1 MFLPGYSSAICFVW
15 QPSDLNAATLDID
28 KMGLAQVVVDL
39 SNCSLVEFQD
49 TDNFIHDIDV
59 KISLEQFL
67 DVSICEFIKKR
78 RIRTIW
84 LEYFEELLPCDFD
97 TFVKRLELCSTLNIV
112 TGDIEFISYF
122 FKNTIKNCGL
132 ALKGSESSGFVGSE
146 TVLTLLSLVEE
157 LAVKYSF
164 QPPVYIWGGAA
175 TPEATAAFLVSGIRS
190 VVFESLHWLSES
202 FLKKYPI
209 ATSKISQLR
218 VDHSNLITISP
229 KLFFRAFN
237 KGNSR
242 TLKEIGGNENM
253 EGGTATQHIAG
264 VLSSRST
271 HALKSDFDG
280 TQIIAIGI
288 EAAFAGSFQD
298 RFGAEM
304 ITATG
309 RFSKEISRLVAQS
322 PDTLKRFFSGEITK
336 EMGIAYPFIQGGMA
350 CITDIP
356 AFALSV
362 AKGGGLPTI
371 AFGMQNLSQIEEK
384 YSILSEEMEGYP
396 YAINVITLAENPC
409 RDVQLAWIMKN
420 PPPFVVISAGDPSFA
435 VQLQNQNIQTIF
447 VTSDVDL
454 VQLAWNRGINYVV
467 CEGYEAGGH
476 VGELSLLALTQTIL
490 EVKRKNPEMNNSR
503 KRLIVAGGIFSHMS
517 LFRAVLLGADAVQ
530 MGTAYLATTEIISK
544 GALGQLYQRLVL
556 DAAVGDTAITG
567 ESVGLKVRSL
577 VTPKIQKLQQLEKE
591 YAASGSNN
599 PNARKNIEVESVG
612 SLYRAARSMN
622 PITGAPL
629 SDQECFTEG
638 QFMSGVV
645 AGMLSQVVSVA
656 DFHAGL
662 ARREPRP
669 ILQKHN
675 HVSDDPAPAVS
686 QQRRMKDRIVI
697 TGIAMINAL
706 GNTPEEIWQ
715 SCIQMKSGVSSVPL
729 SRWDHRRFFSRSAN
743 SPGKTYC
750 GVGAFLSIDISRKDL
765 GVAPHVFK
773 TMTDSTKL
781 TLWLA
786 QKAINDSGIL
796 SSDLPKDRI
805 GVIISQNSGEFGS
818 TVEDL
823 SIFVAADEIAQSI
836 QDDLDLDHEKKTE
849 IEKIIKAGRISF
861 DDTTLVGRLNCTA
874 GGFICNKYG
883 FTGPSYAVS
892 AACATG
898 LVALYSAIQLIRN
911 NVLDAAIVGGCEE
924 LLRPGSYLEFSALGA
939 LAGKTFHDGAPPVTC
954 RPFDR
959 DRDGMVLGEGGAMLV
974 IERKS
979 PAIARKKKI
988 YACISGIG
996 ASNNIKGLV
1005 ESVAETQQLA
1015 INASFRDTDYG
1026 PDQVDMVECHAT
1038 ATPTGDIEE
1047 VKALK
1052 AVYPKG
1058 GGVVLSSFKSQ
1069 IGHTLGASG
1078 LNSLIRGVYAMRAG
1092 LFPPTLNY
1100 ETVDP
1105 RIDLESW
1112 GFKVCRRPERWP
1124 QNSERP
1130 RRFQVNAFGFGGANY
1145 IVQLEEAEW
1154 TVDPKEKDTVE
1165 SASYTGALPSEAIGT
1180 KYFCTLLNGKD
1191 YRVGSIGKNGS
1202 GEQVGK
1208 ILRRHLTT
1216 DGLPVME
1223 RKKLAREGIYISDV
1237 AEDFPLALMFAG
1249 QGTQYRHMGLELFET
1264 FSTIRHWMEKIA
1276 ELADFDILDL
1286 LFHGKEE
1293 NLRKTIWQQP
1303 GLFVLEYAIF
1313 KQLQAVGIQPVALAG
1328 HSMGELT
1335 ALTAAGCFSYEDGFR
1350 IISKRAACM
1359 DKAGKIA
1366 PDPGVM
1372 LAVDVPESILDELIA
1387 AEPNLFYTNFNS
1399 QYQVVIGG
1407 GTREIEGFKRKLEG
1421 LKYRSQILPV
1431 SMAFHSPLMQI
1442 IRDELGDFLSGID
1455 FKTPSVPVMSNATR
1469 CSYPDDPDKIREIIL
1484 SHLESPVHWR
1494 NNVTTMWNDFGAR
1507 LFVEIGPQDTLCRL
1521 LSDIV
1526 PEAQGISTCYPKQ
1539 EAESF
1544 RKAVAALVAKGH
1556 IVLSEPPEYLDLL
1569 EETSH
1574 QEGRRSLSKN
1584 EANINEIIQREI
1596 NLFALDGV
1604 EQYLKPAIV
1613 KAIQQEIDPSFK
1625 RQELNN
1631 YFPSGRSEIKTHV
1644 GIAPSVCVSSKE
1656 IVDKQSGLVD
1666 TYLSRDEEIVEKV
1679 MAIIMEATGYE
1690 RFELAPDMDIRQ
1702 DLSIRSS
1709 RLPVIMDTAEQVFNI
1724 VIKLEEFMDVRTIS
1738 DFAKRVSRIIDSKGS
1753 SPPARDPDLLKGAGF
1768 AEPHRKTSS
1777 VKTAYPISRRVFRR
1791 KELFAM
1797 SSQAGVLSPGG
1808 HVLILTLGADDFAL
1822 DAGNIFE
1829 KRYGFSVTCLKVSSD
1844 WEQPGTINLLAAERA
1859 QQTVKD
1865 LANASSLAGVVL
1877 LTDLNSVG
1885 ILSPSA
1891 VSFLC
1896 TGLFAVLQVLLKSS
1910 RRNFFLHISKEP
1922 EYSMIADLL
1931 AEGILGMFLAAK
1943 IEYQSMLFRSLRNGM
1958 NAGAAESLNFSLDT
1972 DILPIE
1978 MVCEEKKIFTNALCH
1993 EPLPFSGQPL
2003 LQIGHNDV
2011 VLVSGGARGITSFVA
2026 RALAVCGCRMV
2037 LIGRSQAHRTG
2048 DIEDTNDLDAQP
2060 ELEIQA
2066 TLDALRAAG
2075 AEAEYISCDVTDT
2088 TQVSTL
2094 IKDVKARY
2102 GRIDGIVHGAGILRD
2117 GFIQLLTLSDFQ
2129 TVLETKLSGII
2140 NLVEACDRNIRFL
2153 VGLSSITA
2161 ITGNSGQANYCC
2173 ANRSMASYLTA
2184 LHTLNPQMTVKTFW
2198 LPPVEGL
2205 GMAEDP
2211 DLKELIKIKIGENAF
2226 LDVSEVSEIIYKELL
2241 FGPKGETSV
2250 VPVRQLPVVP
2260 FVVIEEVDPFQGN
2273 AWYDCRTFPLLDR
2286 VLSVDLAGGTLQVE
2300 RVFSEA
2306 RDLWLNDH
2314 RPFQWLSHPIVSAI
2328 MIVETF
2334 VEAACLLCPD
2344 LQVQQ
2349 VEKVQFSRMF
2359 ECSAGQEVVA
2369 HIFCQAEK
2377 DINGNAVCH
2386 VTFGRPVAQL
2396 QTEEQPR
2403 QTAYFSGRVVMT
2415 KDLGK
2420 LQLSAGDTRTFSK
2433 SARPVM
2439 NKADVTQYYQE
2450 CSGLNGRYRVL
2461 ENISEYLERAIV
2473 GEMIY
2478 PEMNDFSPPV
2488 DGSYQYPVYVLE
2500 GLMQLVSFHAGIRD
2514 KQRRRIMVPAAIESM
2529 TIFNGCAAGER
2540 LFLTGNLQDEDA
2552 IGTTW
2557 VAKGYKN
2564 DGTII
2569 LLVKGLRMNWLD

>member
-1 MFLPGYSSAICFVW
+1 MFSRGHSSVICFVW
-15 QPSDLNAATLDID
+15 QPSDLNAATLEID
-28 KMGLAQVVVDL
+28 KTGTARIVVDL
-39 SNCSLVEFQD
+39 SGCSVDDFQD
-49 TDNFIHDIDV
+49 SDHLIKNVDI
-59 KISLEQFL
+59 KISLKQFF
-67 DVSICEFIKKR
+67 DPSTSEFIKKNN
-78 RIRTIW
+78 IRTIW
-84 LEYFEELLPCDFD
+84 LEYFAELLPCDFD
-97 TFVKRLELCSTLNIV
+97 TFVNRLESHRMLNIV
-112 TGDIEFISYF
+112 TGDVKFISYF
-122 FKNTIKNCGL
+122 FKNTIKNTGI
-132 ALKGSESSGFVGSE
+132 ALKGSEASGFVGSE

-164 QPPVYIWGGAA
+164 QPPVHIWGGAA

-202 FLKKYPI
+202 FQKKYPI
-209 ATSKISQLR
+209 ATPKISQLR
-218 VDHSNLITISP
+218 IDHSTLITISP

-237 KGNSR
+237 KGNSL
-242 TLKEIGGNENM
+242 TLKEIGGNQIR
-253 EGGTATQHIAG
+253 EGGAAAQHIAD
-264 VLSSRST
+264 VLLSRAI

-288 EAAFAGSFQD
+288 EAAFAGSFRD

-309 RFSKEISRLVAQS
+309 RFLEEIKRFVAQS
-322 PDTLKRFFSGEITK
+322 SDVLKTFFSGEITK

-356 AFALSV
+356 AFALSI

-371 AFGMQNLSQIEEK
+371 AFGMQNLTQIEEK
-384 YSILSEEMEGYP
+384 YSRLSEEMEGNP
-396 YAINVITLAENPC
+396 YAINVITLAENPY
-409 RDVQLAWIMKN
+409 REAQLSWIMKN

-435 VQLQNQNIQTIF
+435 VQLQKQNIQTIF

-454 VQLAWNRGINYVV
+454 VQLAWSRGVKYVV

-476 VGELSLLALTQTIL
+476 VGELSSLALTQAIL
-490 EVKRKNPEMNNSR
+490 EIRRKNPETNDFPR
-503 KRLIVAGGIFSHMS
+503 RLIVAGGIFNHMS

-530 MGTAYLATTEIISK
+530 MGTAYLATIEIISK
-544 GALGQLYQRLVL
+544 GALCKLYQELVI
-556 DAAVGDTAITG
+556 DAAVGETAITG
-567 ESVGLKVRSL
+567 ESVGLRVRSL
-577 VTPKIQKLQQLEKE
+577 VTPKILKLQQLEKE
-591 YAASGSNN
+591 YAASCSND
-599 PNARKNIEVESVG
+599 PNTRKNIERESVG
-612 SLYRAARSMN
+612 SLYRAAHSMN

-629 SDQECFTEG
+629 SDQECLTEG
-638 QFMSGVV
+638 QFMSGAV

-656 DFHAGL
+656 DFHDGL
-662 ARREPRP
+662 ARKEPRP

-675 HVSDDPAPAVS
+675 HVFHDPVPIVS
-686 QQRRMKDRIVI
+686 PYLKKKERIAI
-697 TGIAMINAL
+697 TGMAMVNAL
-706 GNTPEEIWQ
+706 GNHPDEIWQ
-715 SCIQMKSGVSSVPL
+715 SCVQMKSGVRSVPF
-729 SRWDHRRFFSRSAN
+729 SRWDHSRFFSKSTN
-743 SPGKTYC
+743 SSGKTYC
-750 GVGAFLSIDISRKDL
+750 GVGAFISLDISRKDL
-765 GVAPHVFK
+765 GVAPHVFR

-786 QKAINDSGIL
+786 QKAVHDSGIL

-805 GVIISQNSGEFGS
+805 GVIISQNSGEMGS
-818 TVEDL
+818 TVKDL
-823 SIFVAADEIAQSI
+823 SIFEAAEEIAQSL
-836 QDDLDLDHEKKTE
+836 QEHLDLDHEKRAE
-849 IEKIIKAGRISF
+849 IENIIKAGRISF

-898 LVALYSAIQLIRN
+898 LVALYSAIQLIKN

-939 LAGKTFHDGAPPVTC
+939 LAGKTFSDSVPAATC

-959 DRDGMVLGEGGAMLV
+959 DRDGMVLGEGGAMIV
-974 IERKS
+974 IERES
-979 PAIARKKKI
+979 LAIARKKKI
-988 YACISGIG
+988 YACVSGIG

-1026 PDQVDMVECHAT
+1026 PDQVDMIECHAT

-1058 GGVVLSSFKSQ
+1058 GAVVLSSFKSQ

-1078 LNSLIRGVYAMRAG
+1078 LNSLIRGVCAMRAG

-1100 ETVDP
+1100 ETVDS

-1112 GFKVCRRPERWP
+1112 GFKVCKRPERWP
-1124 QNSERP
+1124 QNVERP

-1145 IVQLEEAEW
+1145 IVQVEEADW
-1154 TVDPKEKDTVE
+1154 TTEQNEKDTVE
-1165 SASYTGALPSEAIGT
+1165 SDSYTGALPSEPIGV
-1180 KYFCTLLNGKD
+1180 KSFRVKIKDKD

-1208 ILRRHLTT
+1208 ILKRYLAT
-1216 DGLPVME
+1216 DGLTVNE
-1223 RKKLAREGIYISDV
+1223 HKKLARDGIYVANV
-1237 AEDFPLALMFAG
+1237 AENFPLALMFSG
-1249 QGTQYRHMGLELFET
+1249 QGTQYRHMGLELFES
-1264 FSTIRHWMEKIA
+1264 FSAIRHWMEKIA

-1286 LFHGKEE
+1286 LFHGNEE
-1293 NLRKTIWQQP
+1293 NLRKTVWQQP
-1303 GLFVLEYAIF
+1303 SLFVLEYAIF
-1313 KQLQAVGIQPVALAG
+1313 KQLQAFGVQPAALAG

-1335 ALTAAGCFSYEDGFR
+1335 ALTAAECFSYEDGFR

-1359 DKAGKIA
+1359 EKAGKIA
-1366 PDPGVM
+1366 PDPGAM
-1372 LAVDVPESILDELIA
+1372 MAVDVPESILDELIA
-1387 AEPNLFYTNFNS
+1387 AEENLFYTNFNS
-1399 QYQVVIGG
+1399 PHQVVIGG
-1407 GTREIEGFKRKLEG
+1407 GVKEIEEFKRRLDG
-1421 LKYRSQILPV
+1421 LKYRSQVLPV
-1431 SMAFHSPLMQI
+1431 SMAFHSPLMRI
-1442 IRDELGDFLSGID
+1442 IRAELGAFLSGID
-1455 FKTPSVPVMSNATR
+1455 VKTPCVPVISNATR
-1469 CSYPDDPDKIREIIL
+1469 SPYPNDPDKIREIVL

-1494 NNVTTMWNDFGAR
+1494 SNITTIYNDFGAR

-1521 LSDIV
+1521 LRDIV
-1526 PEAQGISTCYPKQ
+1526 PEAQGVHTCYPEK

-1544 RKAVAALVAKGH
+1544 RRSVAALVAKGH
-1556 IVLSEPPEYLDLL
+1556 IMLPEPPEYLDLL
-1569 EETSH
+1569 EEVSH
-1574 QEGRRSLSKN
+1574 QDSLGSLLKN
-1584 EANINEIIQREI
+1584 EANIGEIIQREI
-1596 NLFALDGV
+1596 NLFALEGV
-1604 EQYLKPAIV
+1604 EQYLKPAIF

-1631 YFPSGRSEIKTHV
+1631 YFPFGRTAIKASI
-1644 GIAPSVCVSSKE
+1644 GIAPSLGVSSNGMVEKP
-1656 IVDKQSGLVD
+1656 SGSVVAS
-1666 TYLSRDEEIVEKV
+1666 LSREEEIVEKV

-1690 RFELAPDMDIRQ
+1690 RSELEPDMDIRH

-1709 RLPVIMDTAEQVFNI
+1709 RLPVIMDAAEQVFNI

-1738 DFAKRVSRIIDSKGS
+1738 DFANRVSKIIDGKGS
-1753 SPPARDPDLLKGAGF
+1753 KPPARDLDRLKDAVY
-1768 AEPHRKTSS
+1768 AEPKRKAGS

-1791 KELFAM
+1791 KELFPI
-1797 SSQAGVLSPGG
+1797 SPQADVLSPGG
-1808 HVLILTLGADDFAL
+1808 HVLILTYGADDFAL
-1822 DAGNIFE
+1822 DVCSIFE
-1829 KRYGFSVTCLKVSSD
+1829 KKYGFSVSCLKVSSD
-1844 WEQPGTINLLAAERA
+1844 LEQPGTINLLAAGKA
-1859 QQTVKD
+1859 QQRVKD
-1865 LANASSLAGVVL
+1865 LANARSLSGVVL
-1877 LTDLNSVG
+1877 LTELKNVG

-1891 VSFLC
+1891 TSFLC

-1910 RRNFFLHISKEP
+1910 QRKFFVHISKEH
-1922 EYSMIADLL
+1922 ERNMIADLL

-1943 IEYQSMLFRSLRNGM
+1943 IEYQSMHFRSLRNGM
-1958 NAGAAESLNFSLDT
+1958 NAGAAGSLNFSFDAGM
-1972 DILPIE
+1972 LPIE
-1978 MVCEEKKIFTNALCH
+1978 MVYEEKKIFTNALSQ
-1993 EPLPFSGQPL
+1993 EPLPFSRQPL
-2003 LQIGHNDV
+2003 LQIGQDDV

-2026 RALAVCGCRMV
+2026 RALAVCGCRIV
-2037 LIGRSQAHRTG
+2037 LIGRSEADRTG
-2048 DIEDTNDLDAQP
+2048 DIEDIHDIAAQP
-2060 ELEIQA
+2060 GLEIQA

-2075 AEAEYISCDVTDT
+2075 AQAEYTRCDVTDT
-2088 TQVSTL
+2088 VQVSAL

-2129 TVLETKLSGII
+2129 KVLDTKLSGII

-2173 ANRSMASYLTA
+2173 ANRAMAAYITA
-2184 LHTLNPQMTVKTFW
+2184 LHTLNPEITVKTFW

-2226 LDVSEVSEIIYKELL
+2226 LDVAEMSEIICKELL

-2250 VPVRQLPVVP
+2250 APVRQLPVVP
-2260 FVVIEEVDPFQGN
+2260 FVVIEDVDASQGN

-2286 VLSVDLAGGTLQVE
+2286 VVSVDLAGRTLQAE

-2306 RDLWLNDH
+2306 KDLWLNDH
-2314 RPFQWLSHPIVSAI
+2314 RPFKWLSHPIISAI

-2334 VEAACLLCPD
+2334 VEAARLLCPD
-2344 LQVQQ
+2344 LQVKQ
-2349 VEKVQFSRMF
+2349 VEKVLFSRMF
-2359 ECSAGQEVVA
+2359 ECPAGQEAIA
-2369 HIFCQAEK
+2369 HILCRSEK

-2386 VTFGRPVAQL
+2386 VAFGRPVAQL
-2396 QTEEQPR
+2396 QTEEQSR
-2403 QTAYFSGRVVMT
+2403 QTTYFSGRVVMT
-2415 KDLGK
+2415 KDLEK
-2420 LQLSAGDTRTFSK
+2420 LQLSARDVRTFSK

-2439 NKADVTQYYQE
+2439 NKADVIQYYQE

-2461 ENISEYLERAIV
+2461 ENISEYLERSII

-2478 PEMNDFSPPV
+2478 PEMNDFSPSV

-2500 GLMQLVSFHAGIRD
+2500 GLMQLVSFYAGIRD

-2529 TIFNGCAAGER
+2529 IVLNECAAGDK
-2540 LFLTGNLQDEDA
+2540 LVLTGDLQDEDT

-2557 VAKGYKN
+2557 EAKGYKD
-2564 DGTII
+2564 DGKVVV
-2569 LLVKGLRMNWLD
+2569 LVKGLRMNWLD